1 MWTGTWTSAE
11 GMSAD
16 TKPVAF
22 EHWEMVMRIVIGV
35 AAICLG
41 AYSVM
46 AASPNIE
53 TAAKTFRAVA
63 ADPPK
68 LKTFCAMDAA
78 LEAAAEKKDKAA
90 GSQIVQLMKQLEPEF
105 ESAWNAG
112 EGVDDAPDGKAFV
125 SALNDLTDK
134 CP

>member
-1 MWTGTWTSAE
+1 
-11 GMSAD
+11 MSAD
-16 TKPVAF
+16 SKPAAF

-46 AASPNIE
+46 AASPKIE
-53 TAAKTFRAVA
+53 AAVKTFKAVA
-63 ADPPK
+63 ADPAK

-90 GSQIVQLMKQLEPEF
+90 GAQITQLMKQLGPEF

-112 EGVDDAPDGKAFV
+112 EGVDDDTPDGKVFV
-125 SALNDLTDK
+125 SALDELTDK